1 MNARLSTINMS
12 AMDWQMWIAD
22 IEETLIHSLNT
33 FPVYD
38 EAIADALSRLSSHQ
52 AFFCEHNPDLSA
64 YEQEMQWMVVINTT
78 AQELLENH

>member
-12 AMDWQMWIAD
+12 AMDWQMWTSD
-22 IEETLIHSLNT
+22 IEETLIDSLSK
-33 FPVYD
+33 FAIYD
-38 EAIADALSRLSSHQ
+38 HAIADALSRLSSHQ
-52 AFFCEHNPDLSA
+52 AFFREHNPDLSA